1 MQIVSTEDDLY
12 VMSNPVFF
20 SRWGGGGGGG
30 DGELL
35 TRNIVNLAFAEFT

>member
-12 VMSNPVFF
+12 VMSNPVFLF
-20 SRWGGGGGGG
+20 RGGGGGGG